1 MRTNRP
7 PASHRDPRLM
17 LLGSPPDMVHRLPL
31 RETGTSTRMPAE
43 DILSSKRIIHDSP
56 AECKRKFLQA
66 RRAQVVILN
75 AKEHEAPKAGRDS
88 SSAIIFCEGIDVY
101 VRP

>member
-1 MRTNRP
+1 
-7 PASHRDPRLM
+7 
-17 LLGSPPDMVHRLPL
+17 
-31 RETGTSTRMPAE
+31 MPAE

-56 AECKRKFLQA
+56 AECKRKFLQD
-66 RRAQVVILN
+66 RGAQVVILN

-101 VRP
+101 TFVVNIEDMLPRKDGIQMSGVPVCAIPFRIGAASAIF